1 VHASRDVANEK
12 IEGVAMRMIRFIAP
26 LALSA
31 FIPAALAQEA
41 PPIFIVPLQ
50 GQDEA
55 QINQD
60 KAACEMWTYEQ
71 IGFPEGYVPPEN
83 TDGKVAKNAAI
94 GTVGGAAIG
103 AGAGAIGG
111 KPGVGAAAGAGA
123 GLIAGLVIG
132 SKKKKKAKEE
142 AAAQQAEIT
151 AYNDNYRRAMTAC
164 LSARGYQVS

>member
-1 VHASRDVANEK
+1 MKLTRL
-12 IEGVAMRMIRFIAP
+12 IAP

-31 FIPAALAQEA
+31 FFPAAVLAET

-55 QINQD
+55 KINQD
-60 KAACEMWTYEQ
+60 KAECEMWTYEQ

-111 KPGVGAAAGAGA
+111 RPGVGAAAGAGA
-123 GLIAGLVIG
+123 GLIAGLAIG
-132 SKKKKKAKEE
+132 SSKKKKAKEAEE
-142 AAAQQAEIT
+142 ARLAEIA
-151 AYNDNYRRAMTAC
+151 AYNGNYTRAMTAC
-164 LSARGYQVS
+164 LTSRGYQVS